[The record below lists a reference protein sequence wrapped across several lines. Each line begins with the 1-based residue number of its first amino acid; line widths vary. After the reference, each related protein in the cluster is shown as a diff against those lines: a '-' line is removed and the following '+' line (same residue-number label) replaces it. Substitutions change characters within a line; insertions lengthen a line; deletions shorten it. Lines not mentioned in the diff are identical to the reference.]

1 MSDDTAYFL
10 TIDNGTQSVRAL
22 VFDQLGNL
30 IAKTKV
36 DIEPYKSPQPNWA
49 EQDANY
55 FWQALC
61 QACQE
66 LWPLLPFDKSEIK
79 AISITTQRAT
89 MVAVDKQGEPL
100 RPAFIWLDQ
109 RHVSSKP
116 KFNFFESLL
125 LKVTGAKTLIHEFY
139 GQAKSNWMSENQP
152 DLWQQVDK
160 FLLLSGFHTYK
171 MTGNFN
177 DAIAS
182 QVGYIPF
189 DFKNLQWAKASD
201 WKWRLVPTIKPSM
214 LPQLLPAGSEL
225 GHITPQA
232 AEQTGIPEGLP
243 LIASGSDKACE
254 VIGSGCIDETVGSLS
269 YGTTATFN
277 ITSTKY
283 LEPIAFHPAYPGVIP
298 ATYNPEMI
306 IKRGYWMV
314 SWFKKEFGLHEES
327 LAKEQGIAPEVLFD
341 ELLKAVPPGSMGLTL
356 QPFWS
361 SDTSGKTPE
370 AKGAIIGFGDVHTR
384 AHIYRAIIEGLTYAL
399 REGKEVLEKRAK
411 TKITQLKVS
420 GGGSQSDEVM
430 QITADIFGMQVE
442 RPHTFETSG
451 LGAAIACAVGIG
463 TYSSFEEAVDQM
475 THNGDSFEPNKEH
488 HELYDQLYNNVYRKM
503 YNGLKPSYKMI
514 RKITNYPN

>member
-79 AISITTQRAT
+79 AISVTTQRAT
-89 MVAVDKQGEPL
+89 MIAVDKQGEPL

-116 KFNFFESLL
+116 SFNFIESLL
-125 LKVTGAKTLIHEFY
+125 LKVAGAKTLIHEFY
-139 GQAKSNWMSENQP
+139 SQAKSNWMSENQP

-160 FLLLSGFHTYK
+160 FLLLSGFHTFK

-189 DFKNLQWAKASD
+189 DFKNLQWAKSSD
-201 WKWRLVPTIKPSM
+201 WKWRLVPTIRPSM
-214 LPQLLPAGSEL
+214 LPKLLPAGSEL
-225 GHITPQA
+225 GRITPQA
-232 AEQTGIPEGLP
+232 SQQTGIPEGLP

-254 VIGSGCIDETVGSLS
+254 VIGSGSVDETVGSLS

-314 SWFKKEFGLHEES
+314 SWFKKEFGLHEEN

-341 ELLKAVPPGSMGLTL
+341 DLLKAAPPGSMGLTL

-384 AHIYRAIIEGLTYAL
+384 AHVYRAIIEGLTYAL

-420 GGGSQSDEVM
+420 GGGSQSDEIM
-430 QITADIFGMQVE
+430 QITADIFGMRVE

-463 TYSSFEEAVDQM
+463 TYSSFNEAVGQM
-475 THNGDSFEPNKEH
+475 THTGDSFEPNKEH
-488 HELYDQLYNNVYRKM
+488 HALYDQLYNNVYRKM
-503 YNGLKPSYKMI
+503 YNGLRPSYKMI